1 MKQFLPVLFLLF
13 TCSFC
18 LNNHATAQDSA
29 ATKAK
34 VDTTEEEEWD
44 KVFVRVPL
52 DGDFKGGD
60 SAWQR
65 YIQQKLVYPK
75 KAKRK
80 KIEGTVTVQF
90 ILSQF
95 GDVLEANALSGPEEL
110 RKSAVK
116 VIKKSPRWEPAM
128 QSGHHVKTYK
138 KYDIVFKLDSA
149 LVIRKTPQGETQK
162 PYVFK
167 SFNGYFPGGDS
178 AWKKYVEQHLVY
190 PKKGKRKK
198 INWVVVVVV
207 QFIVDKDGY
216 IADVEA
222 LTGPEA
228 FRQSAVAVVKKSP
241 KWLPRAERKSQDFPP
256 SRCDI
261 VFKLDKK

>member
-1 MKQFLPVLFLLF
+1 MKQFLFLLF
-13 TCSFC
+13 IC
-18 LNNHATAQDSA
+18 LLFANTNATAQDSA

-34 VDTTEEEEWD
+34 VDTTAEEEWD

-65 YIQQKLVYPK
+65 YIQQNLVYPK

-90 ILSQF
+90 ILSKF
-95 GDVLEANALSGPEEL
+95 GDILEAKALSGPEEL
-110 RKSAVK
+110 HKSAVN
-116 VIKKSPRWEPAM
+116 VIMKSPKWDPAI
-128 QSGHHVKTYK
+128 QSGRQVKAYK

-149 LVIRKTPQGETQK
+149 FIVRKSPWTNTQK

-167 SFNGYFPGGDS
+167 SFDGYFPGGDS
-178 AWKKYVEQHLVY
+178 AWKKYIEQHLVY
-190 PKKGKRKK
+190 PKKAKRKK
-198 INWVVVVVV
+198 IQGVVVV
-207 QFIVDKDGY
+207 QFIIDKDGH

-222 LTGPEA
+222 LAGPEIL
-228 FRQSAVAVVKKSP
+228 RQSAVVLVKKSP
-241 KWLPRAERKSQDFPP
+241 LWLPRIQRRSQDFPP